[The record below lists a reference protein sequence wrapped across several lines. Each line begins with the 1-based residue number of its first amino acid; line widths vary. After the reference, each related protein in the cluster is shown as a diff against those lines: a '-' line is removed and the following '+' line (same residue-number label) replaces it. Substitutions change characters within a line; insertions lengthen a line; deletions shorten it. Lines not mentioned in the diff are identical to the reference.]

1 MKKRMWNVPI
11 YVRKMEGEYSPQVG
25 MEARGTIAVFFI
37 IEAER
42 RRKAFRIT
50 FINNSNQGI

>member
-1 MKKRMWNVPI
+1 MCTPSGSGQEAGK
-11 YVRKMEGEYSPQVG
+11 EGEYSPQVG